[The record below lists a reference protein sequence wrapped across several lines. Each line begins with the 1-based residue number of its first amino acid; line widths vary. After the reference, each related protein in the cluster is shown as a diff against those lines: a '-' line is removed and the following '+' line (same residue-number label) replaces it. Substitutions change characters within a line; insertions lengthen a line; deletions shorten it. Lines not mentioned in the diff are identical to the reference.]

1 MQHTTTAVQMNLWGA
16 PCPGEVAMVQVGNGD
31 AQERAARGGC
41 GDAAPAPQRGLHAHS
56 LAAKDRNQD
65 AHKGRKQLILELL
78 QLRGKP
84 MADRQIRDAICGEAA
99 DMNTVRPRITE
110 LLQEGKLMECGEI
123 VDPVTHED
131 VRVVWLA

>member
-1 MQHTTTAVQMNLWGA
+1 MHTTTAIQLNLWGK
-16 PCPGEVAMVQVGNGD
+16 PCPGEVALVQVGD
-31 AQERAARGGC
+31 TQERVARGGC
-41 GDAAPAPQRGLHAHS
+41 GEVAPAQQRGLHAHS
-56 LAAKDRNQD
+56 LDAKEHNQE
-65 AHKGRKQLILELL
+65 AHKGRKHLILELL

-110 LLQEGKLMECGEI
+110 LIREGKLMECGEI
-123 VDPVTHED
+123 VDPATQEN

>member
-1 MQHTTTAVQMNLWGA
+1 MQHTTTAVQMNLWGE
-16 PCPGEVAMVQVGNGD
+16 PCPGEVAMVQVGD

-41 GDAAPAPQRGLHAHS
+41 GEAAPAPQRGLHAHS
-56 LAAKDRNQD
+56 LVAKEHNQN
-65 AHKGRKQLILELL
+65 AHKGRKQLILDCLVVK
-78 QLRGKP
+78 GKP
-84 MADRQIRDAICGEAA
+84 MTDRQIRDAICGETA

-110 LLQEGKLMECGEI
+110 LIREGKLMECGEI